1 MLKFRG
7 SQELEVYI
15 SDVGCLVLKQESI
28 ELGKEVTIIVSPEQ
42 AYHINLLLKDKLL
55 SMYDD
60 WDDGLCKEFIND

>member
-1 MLKFRG
+1 
-7 SQELEVYI
+7 
-15 SDVGCLVLKQESI
+15 LVLKQESI